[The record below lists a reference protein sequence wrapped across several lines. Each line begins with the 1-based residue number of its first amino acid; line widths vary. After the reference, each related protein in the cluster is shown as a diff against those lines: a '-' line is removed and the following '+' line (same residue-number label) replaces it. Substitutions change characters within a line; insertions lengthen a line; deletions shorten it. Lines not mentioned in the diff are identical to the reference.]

1 MYIDTVP
8 NRHSPPAVL
17 LRESW
22 REGPVTRKRTVA
34 NLSELP
40 PLAIE
45 ALRRVLRGETLV
57 SVDETL
63 EIERS
68 WPHGHV
74 AAVLGTLRHIG
85 LERVLASHRSPERDR
100 VVGMIVARILNPDSK
115 LATARGLGTATSS
128 STLASELALDDVNAD
143 ALYAALDW
151 LEARHARI
159 ETTLAR
165 THLADG
171 AMLLYDVTSTY
182 FEGRTSAL
190 GALGH
195 NRDQTGWQPQI
206 VIGLL
211 CAQDGCP
218 IAVEVFPGNTSDPK
232 TLDSAV
238 TKARERFGV
247 SRVVFVGDRGL
258 LTEARIDQALRGVDG
273 LRWISALRAPAIRQL
288 VESGDLQLSLFD
300 AHDLGEITSAD
311 YPGERLIACR
321 NPLLA
326 TERARKRQALL
337 AATELEL
344 EKIRVATQ
352 RTRRPLRGSDR
363 IGVRLG
369 RVLGRFK
376 MAKHFACTITESAF
390 SYARD
395 DANITQEAALDGIYI
410 IRTTVPATELSAP
423 AVVASYK
430 SLSAVERAFRTLK
443 SVDLEVRPI
452 FHRKDDRIRAHVLLC
467 MLAYYVVWHMQR
479 SLAPLL
485 FVDED
490 PQAGKERRD
499 SIVAPSERSEA
510 ADRKA
515 ARKHNSDGVPVHS
528 FRTLLKDLATLVKN
542 RIRFG
547 ESRFDRFT
555 TPTPLQQRAFDLL
568 NVKP

>member
-1 MYIDTVP
+1 MFIDVVP
-8 NRHSPPAVL
+8 NRSSPPAVL
-17 LRESW
+17 LREAW
-22 REGPVTRKRTVA
+22 REGTRIRKRTLA
-34 NLSELP
+34 NLS
-40 PLAIE
+40 
-45 ALRRVLRGETLV
+45 ALSAQQIDAMRRILRGETLV

-63 EIERS
+63 DIERS

-74 AAVLGTLRHIG
+74 AAVLGTLRRIG
-85 LERVLASHRSPERDR
+85 LERVLASSRSPERDR
-100 VVGMIVARILNPDSK
+100 VVGMIVARILTPDSK
-115 LATARGLGTATSS
+115 LATARGLGAATAS
-128 STLASELALDDVNAD
+128 STLAAELSLDEVTAD
-143 ALYAALDW
+143 ELYAALDW

-171 AMLLYDVTSTY
+171 ALLLYDVTSSY
-182 FEGRTSAL
+182 FEGRTSSL

-247 SRVVFVGDRGL
+247 KRVVFVGDRGL
-258 LTEARIDQALRGVDG
+258 LTEARIDQELRGVDG
-273 LRWISALRAPAIRQL
+273 LGWISALRAPAIQAL
-288 VESGDLQLSLFD
+288 VASGDLQMSLFD
-300 AHDLGEITSAD
+300 QRDLGEITSAE

-326 TERARKRQALL
+326 TERARKRQELL
-337 AATELEL
+337 AATEREL
-344 EKIRVATQ
+344 EKIRVATE
-352 RTRRPLRGSDR
+352 RTRQPLRGRDR

-376 MAKHFACTITESAF
+376 MGKHFTCTITETAF
-390 SYARD
+390 RYTRD
-395 DANITQEAALDGIYI
+395 DVSITQEAALDGIYV
-410 IRTTVPATELSAP
+410 IRTNVPATVLSAT

-430 SLSAVERAFRTLK
+430 QLSQVERAFRTLK

-452 FHRKDDRIRAHVLLC
+452 FHRKDERIRAHVLLC

-485 FVDED
+485 FTDED
-490 PQAGKERRD
+490 PHAGMARRA
-499 SIVAPSERSEA
+499 SIVAPSQRSEA

-515 ARKHNSDGVPVHS
+515 ARKQNRDGLPVHS
-528 FRTLLKDLATLVKN
+528 FRTLLNDLATLVKN
-542 RIRFG
+542 RVRFG
-547 ESRFDRFT
+547 ETRFDRFT

-568 NVKP
+568 GITP